1 MMSCDDM
8 KKLSNEKRE
17 KLLKELDE
25 SLIGH
30 ITIAMGEWEQEAA
43 EELQS
48 KNLDPSFASL
58 VTARFS
64 RRIRR

>member
-1 MMSCDDM
+1 M

-25 SLIGH
+25 SLMGH
-30 ITIAMGEWEQEAA
+30 ITIAMGEWEQETA
-43 EELQS
+43 EELRA
-48 KNLDPSFASL
+48 KNLDPNFASL

>member
-1 MMSCDDM
+1 M
-8 KKLSNEKRE
+8 KKLNNDKRE

-25 SLIGH
+25 SLLAH
-30 ITIAMGEWEQEAA
+30 IAIAMGKWEQETA
-43 EELQS
+43 EQLRA
-48 KNLDPSFASL
+48 KNLDPNFASL